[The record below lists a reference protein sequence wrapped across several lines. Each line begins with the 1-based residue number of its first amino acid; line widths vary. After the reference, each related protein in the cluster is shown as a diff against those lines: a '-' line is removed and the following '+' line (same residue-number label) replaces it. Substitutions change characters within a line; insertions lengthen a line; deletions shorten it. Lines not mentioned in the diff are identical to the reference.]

1 VVLRGV
7 RGSLLVALLG
17 VRGSLLVALL
27 AACAAACSRFCEA
40 CAAACSWLCATCAAC
55 ACALVVL
62 SDGGTPG
69 GVHGVPRVVLLGVE
83 LGSSLVVLLAACA
96 TARSRSYL
104 AAAAWRLARGP
115 IWRRRA
121 TARSR
126 SYLAAA
132 CDGSLAVL
140 SGGGVHGVPLVVLTH
155 PLVIVGSSSEGFL
168 SGVLWFSA
176 SKHPARIGLSLR
188 TVHSLAFHLDSGRVV
203 PLEVLSGGV
212 RGVRMVPFEVLFGGD
227 RFCLTRRHDSS
238 LICAYAVTGV

>member
-1 VVLRGV
+1 MCD
-7 RGSLLVALLG
+7 GSLA
-17 VRGSLLVALL
+17 
-27 AACAAACSRFCEA
+27 
-40 CAAACSWLCATCAAC
+40 
-55 ACALVVL
+55 VL
-62 SDGGTPG
+62 SGGG
-69 GVHGVPRVVLLGVE
+69 GVAV
-83 LGSSLVVLLAACA
+83 
-96 TARSRSYL
+96 
-104 AAAAWRLARGP
+104 
-115 IWRRRA
+115 
-121 TARSR
+121 RSR

-176 SKHPARIGLSLR
+176 SKLPARIGLSLR

-212 RGVRMVPFEVLFGGD
+212 RSVRMVPFEVLFCGD